1 MRSLSGILFF
11 FLFVFSFRLE
21 SLGQDWKQL
30 SSEHFFVYFTQDDN
44 FAKDVLYK
52 AEGYYKDIASD
63 LGYPR
68 YSQFWTWEN
77 RAKIYIYPDRD
88 AYLKATG
95 QPNWSEGMAD
105 YRYRQ
110 IISYAWSKGFVD
122 ALLPHEMAHLIFR
135 DFVGFKGEIP
145 LWLDEGVA
153 QWSEEAKRRQ
163 IKAIAKQLFEKD
175 SLMSLKDMM
184 HLDIRKV
191 TQKDGGVR
199 VSSLRLKAGKGE
211 IILLST
217 DKLITTYY
225 IQAVSL
231 VDFLIGRYGSYSF
244 TDFCRQLR
252 EGKSLEEALK
262 YAYPNYLGSLQELEE
277 RWREYLEKSS

>member
-231 VDFLIGRYGSYSF
+231 VDFLIGRYGSAIF
-244 TDFCRQLR
+244 FDFFCQRLVGQKL
-252 EGKSLEEALK
+252 
-262 YAYPNYLGSLQELEE
+262 
-277 RWREYLEKSS
+277 